1 VWHVANQG
9 QTLGPYSMQQMVEA
23 IGRAE
28 LQASSMVWTA
38 GMTDWL
44 PAAKVAAFA
53 GYFQA
58 PPPPPKP

>member
-1 VWHVANQG
+1 
-9 QTLGPYSMQQMVEA
+9 MQQMVEA

-38 GMTDWL
+38 GMTDWQ
-44 PAAKVAAFA
+44 PAAKVPAFA

-58 PPPPPKP
+58 PPPAPKP